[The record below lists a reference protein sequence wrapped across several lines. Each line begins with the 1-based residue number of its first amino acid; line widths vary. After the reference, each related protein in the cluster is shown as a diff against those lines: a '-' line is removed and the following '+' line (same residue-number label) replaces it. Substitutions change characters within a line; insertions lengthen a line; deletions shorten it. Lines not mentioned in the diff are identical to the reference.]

1 MSNNPINSLMYLG
14 DKKITSAI
22 PLYLQDKLISKIY
35 LGDKVV
41 YRIIKAKNK

>member
-1 MSNNPINSLMYLG
+1 MYLG